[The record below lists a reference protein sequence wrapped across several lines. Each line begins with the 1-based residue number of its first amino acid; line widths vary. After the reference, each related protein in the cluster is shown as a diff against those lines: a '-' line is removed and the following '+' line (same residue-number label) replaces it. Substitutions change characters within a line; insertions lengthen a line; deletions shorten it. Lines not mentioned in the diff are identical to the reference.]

1 MTALTDEQVVHAIMS
16 LLDTKDD
23 ADLEAFALTGDG
35 GVRDMTS
42 SYTANSV
49 GNYDGT
55 DVDADWTNEQKAT
68 WALITIRSLL
78 LGEWR
83 AGRKKLE
90 LWSAVGTAQ
99 TVIDAL
105 TLGTEE
111 TPPS

>member
-55 DVDADWTNEQKAT
+55 DVDADWTNEEKAT
-68 WALITIRSLL
+68 WTLITLRNQMLS
-78 LGEWR
+78 EWR
-83 AGRKKLE
+83 QGRKKLE
-90 LWSAVGTAQ
+90 MWSAVGAAQ

-105 TLGTEE
+105 SLGTEE

>member
-42 SYTANSV
+42 SFTANSV

-90 LWSAVGTAQ
+90 LWSAVAAAQ
-99 TVIDAL
+99 TTIDAL
-105 TLGTEE
+105 DLGDNE
-111 TPPS
+111 TPPT